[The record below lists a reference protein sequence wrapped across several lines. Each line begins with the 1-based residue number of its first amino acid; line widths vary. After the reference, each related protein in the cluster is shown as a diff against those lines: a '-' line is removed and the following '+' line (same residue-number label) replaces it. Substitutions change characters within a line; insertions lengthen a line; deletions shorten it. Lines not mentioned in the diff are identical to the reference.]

1 MHVFY
6 LLQFHLWPVWPTPS
20 GMGRSRVRCGEKEE
34 PDWPPAQPAGPL
46 VHAARIGRTWP
57 FGLRG
62 ASKKEPPR
70 ASAVAWFVPAGREE
84 RGWQCPLLCCQ
95 WPLEGASPGLQVDGC
110 DICGSAGLAGPL
122 AAGAPG
128 GFGRWAGGGLGGFPE
143 ALPEGSFDLLLTG
156 PQAVL
161 GTQGEQ

>member
-1 MHVFY
+1 MQHLYKASEGFGSREHESPRIWGPPEGMLVHVFY

-84 RGWQCPLLCCQ
+84 RGWQCPLLCCR

-122 AAGAPG
+122 AAGAD
-128 GFGRWAGGGLGGFPE
+128 RK
-143 ALPEGSFDLLLTG
+143 S
-156 PQAVL
+156 VV
-161 GTQGEQ
+161 